1 MCLLVP
7 HKNNWHIG
15 TSVGVAVGRH
25 SGGWLVTTLVD
36 YYSIPF
42 FLSGAY
48 VVSPG
53 PTSWKFFLS
62 LYLSVFNSVSK
73 SNRNAIEP
81 SRTIEVSCICTLSAF
96 YHMAKQHTKGVSTQA
111 TDGTTVKSSAQ
122 YRCTYSCPRYCPWAP
137 TTQIHFIV
145 KNRADI
151 LVMSIDTT
159 VVAMTYFKQ

>member
-62 LYLSVFNSVSK
+62 FYLSVFNSVSK

-81 SRTIEVSCICTLSAF
+81 SRTIEVVCICTLSAF
-96 YHMAKQHTKGVSTQA
+96 YQMVKQHSKGVSTQA
-111 TDGTTVKSSAQ
+111 TNKSTVHSSVQ
-122 YRCTYSCPRYCPWAP
+122 YSPRYCPRAP
-137 TTQIHFIV
+137 TTQIHFIIR
-145 KNRADI
+145 NRAKN
-151 LVMSIDTT
+151 LAWALTL
-159 VVAMTYFKQ
+159 Q